1 VEVLYEIPTINLKF
15 LTAIF
20 TSRFSD
26 QSRGNRS
33 KNVLIIEEVV
43 CHRTTLISGNETFG
57 FSFPHEAL
65 TATLAMCLS
74 DLREA
79 FTLYSAASERD
90 ASMKLF

>member
-1 VEVLYEIPTINLKF
+1 MKYPQLILTF

-20 TSRFSD
+20 SLHGSQI

-74 DLREA
+74 DLRERH
-79 FTLYSAASERD
+79 LRCIEVQQVNE
-90 ASMKLF
+90 MLP